1 MNAKYAFQG
10 ALVAAGVGFAAWAAT
25 AQGTTT
31 WADVE
36 PILDANCTRCHGSS
50 HPTGLDLR
58 SYASVLAGSNRG
70 AVVVADD
77 ADNSL
82 LVRKIRGQAGALM
95 PRGGPALSD
104 ADIATIVAWVT
115 AGMPE

>member
-1 MNAKYAFQG
+1 M
-10 ALVAAGVGFAAWAAT
+10 VAAGVGFAAWAAS
-25 AQGTTT
+25 AQGNTT

-36 PILDANCTRCHGSS
+36 TILDANCTRCHGSS

-58 SYASVLAGSNRG
+58 SYQSVLAGSNRG
-70 AVVVADD
+70 AVVIAGD

-82 LVRKIRGQAGALM
+82 LVRKIRGEAGGRM
-95 PRGGPALSD
+95 PRGAAPLS
-104 ADIATIVAWVT
+104 AEDIATIAAWVN